1 MKERSLCALAVAI
14 CGVLIHA
21 VAASAG
27 GVTFAVPM
35 YTLDLSGAMDQVPV
49 AVEAAFAGVEGALI
63 DYGLAP
69 EEVDEIRDR
78 VDESLVQIEELW
90 QTVPPLLPIPLLGG
104 TIEFSLPLI
113 VVDSLRFTG
122 GMLNDDLLR
131 GVARWV
137 GTEIP
142 APLVDETFDMD
153 GFTGGALIDVVF
165 SSWMMSTDVVKRFDL
180 LVLAVTLGGGVD
192 LVRGEVQPL
201 IDLDLPPEWD
211 DAADDALAALHID
224 ELEWSSFAV
233 HGVVGFEIGPP
244 FLRLYAD
251 VRFLLPI
258 SSEANWWGLR
268 TGGLAAVLG
277 VVIRF

>member
-1 MKERSLCALAVAI
+1 MKERLLHAFAGVI
-14 CGVLIHA
+14 CGLLAHA
-21 VAASAG
+21 VVASAG

-35 YTLDLSGAMDQVPV
+35 YTLDLSGAMAQVPV

-90 QTVPPLLPIPLLGG
+90 QTVPPLLPMPLLGG
-104 TIEFSLPLI
+104 TIEFSLPLVI
-113 VVDSLRFTG
+113 VDSLRFTG

-131 GVARWV
+131 GVAQWV

-142 APLVDETFDMD
+142 EPLVDETFDMD
-153 GFTGGALIDVVF
+153 GFTGGALIDVAF
-165 SSWMMSTDVVKRFDL
+165 SSWMLSTDVVKRFDL

-192 LVRGEVQPL
+192 LVRGELRPL
-201 IDLDLPPEWD
+201 VDLDLPPEWD

-224 ELEWSSFAV
+224 EFAWSSFAV
-233 HGVVGFEIGPP
+233 HGVLGFEVGPP

-251 VRFLLPI
+251 IRFILPV
-258 SSEANWWGLR
+258 SSTTGWWDLR
-268 TGGLAAVLG
+268 VGGLAAVLG